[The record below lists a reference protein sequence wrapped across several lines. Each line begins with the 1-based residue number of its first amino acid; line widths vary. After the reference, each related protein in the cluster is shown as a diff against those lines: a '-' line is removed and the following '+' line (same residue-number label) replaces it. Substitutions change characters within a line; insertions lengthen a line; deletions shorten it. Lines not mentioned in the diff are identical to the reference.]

1 MLTKDI
7 DIALI
12 PARQGSV
19 RIPLKNIKP
28 LNGIPLIAYT
38 IQTALK
44 SNVFS
49 EVIVSTDSVEIAK
62 IARDWGACVPDLR
75 PKELSESLSPD
86 LEWVMHAIEHLVQ
99 TNNDEIDCV
108 AILRPTS
115 PLRTPSTIKRAMR
128 LFKENLWA
136 DSLRAMEITH
146 VHPGKMWR
154 VNDAMEA
161 VPYLDQSQEVTPTHN
176 RPTQSLEEVWVQNA
190 SLEVTRLTSLI
201 HSNSISG
208 KRVMGFQMPGYEGF
222 DLNSPLDWKLL
233 EFLAREQPELIP
245 NLEVPNHGS

>member
-1 MLTKDI
+1 MPANNI

-19 RIPLKNIKP
+19 RIPLKNIKL
-28 LNGIPLIAYT
+28 LNGIPLVAYT
-38 IQTALK
+38 IQSALK

-49 EVIVSTDSVEIAK
+49 EVVVSTDSTEIAK
-62 IARDWGACVPDLR
+62 IARDWGARVPDLR
-75 PKELSESLSPD
+75 PTEFSGSSSPD
-86 LEWVMHAIEHLVQ
+86 LDWVMHAIEHFVEAKK
-99 TNNDEIDCV
+99 DEIDCV
-108 AILRPTS
+108 AILRPTN
-115 PLRTPSTIKRAMR
+115 PLRTPLTIKRAIR

-146 VHPGKMWR
+146 IHPGKMWR

-161 VPYLDQSQEVTPTHN
+161 VPYVDQSQEVTPTHN

-201 HSNSISG
+201 QSNSISG

-222 DLNSPLDWKLL
+222 DLNGPLDWKLL

-245 NLEVPNHGS
+245 KLDLPNQGS

>member
-1 MLTKDI
+1 MHIQNI

-12 PARQGSV
+12 PARQGSE

-28 LNGIPLIAYT
+28 LNGIPLVAYT
-38 IQTALK
+38 IQSALK

-49 EVIVSTDSVEIAK
+49 EVIVSTDSAEIAK
-62 IARDWGACVPDLR
+62 VARDWGARVPELR
-75 PKELSESLSPD
+75 PTQFAGGLSPD
-86 LEWVMHAIEHLVQ
+86 FEWVMHAIEHLVEAKK
-99 TNNDEIDCV
+99 DEIDCV

-115 PLRTPSTIKRAMR
+115 PLRTPSTIRKATR

-154 VNDAMEA
+154 VNNAMEA

-233 EFLAREQPELIP
+233 ESMAREQPELIP
-245 NLEVPNHGS
+245 VLEMPKQAK